1 MADEQ
6 EAVHQTDL
14 GWLKTSRPSW
24 PGHSGINLSVN
35 HQGAVNVHRQGD
47 EHSNQ
52 GTDNPKIIVQELG
65 QERAHTIRASVQ
77 VIFPNRKDIVTTL

>member
-24 PGHSGINLSVN
+24 PGHSGINVSVN
-35 HQGAVNVHRQGD
+35 HQGAVNVHRQQTGD

-52 GTDNPKIIVQELG
+52 GIANTKRIV
-65 QERAHTIRASVQ
+65 
-77 VIFPNRKDIVTTL
+77 